1 MNIRYWL
8 KRKKNQINRV
18 FDFLPIIWNSY
29 DFDYRYSIDIFK
41 KSLERQVDYLESNN
55 SHTESASHNASRIRT
70 AIRFMD
76 KVYEDEYSTEYF
88 DELHDKYGKSFF
100 NFVPTERVDENGEPY
115 YTLEVTYENAR
126 DDDHNREI
134 NEISRQMMLKA
145 NDKQKRAHKLLWD
158 FVEHNIQHWW
168 D

>member
-1 MNIRYWL
+1 MNIRHWL

-41 KSLERQVDYLESNN
+41 KSLERQADYLESNN

-70 AIRFMD
+70 AIRLMD
-76 KVYEDEYSTEYF
+76 KVYEDEYSTEYL

-100 NFVPTERVDENGEPY
+100 SFVPTERVDENGESY
-115 YTLEVTYENAR
+115 YRLEVTYEHAK
-126 DDDHNREI
+126 DDDHNKEI
-134 NEISRQMMLKA
+134 NKICSEMMTKS
-145 NDKQKRAHKLLWD
+145 NDKQKRAHKLLWE
-158 FVEHNIQHWW
+158 FVEHNILHWW

>member
-1 MNIRYWL
+1 MKRFIR
-8 KRKKNQINRV
+8 RV
-18 FDFLPIIWNSY
+18 RRVLDFLPIIWNSY
-29 DFDYRYSIDIFK
+29 EFDYRYSIDIFK
-41 KSLERQVDYLESNN
+41 KSLERQADYLES
-55 SHTESASHNASRIRT
+55 SKSYTVSASHNASRIRT
-70 AIRFMD
+70 AIRLMD
-76 KVYEDEYSTEYF
+76 KVYEDEYSTEYL

-100 NFVPTERVDENGEPY
+100 NFVPTDNVDENGDPY

-126 DDDHNREI
+126 DDDHNKEI